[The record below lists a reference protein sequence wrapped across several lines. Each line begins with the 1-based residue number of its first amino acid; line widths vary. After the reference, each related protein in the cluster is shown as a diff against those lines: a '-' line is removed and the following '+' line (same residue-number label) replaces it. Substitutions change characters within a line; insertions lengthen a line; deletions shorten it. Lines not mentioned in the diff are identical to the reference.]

1 MTIATQPL
9 TLETFAALYEGRPYE
24 LIAGVPTPMYYDEFG
39 KVCEVSPTG
48 GKHQMMVVEIA
59 YYLREYARKQR
70 PGLVLA
76 GEGGMIID
84 HSPDTVRTF
93 DAAYIAQENLPET
106 GIPTEYWEKPL
117 DLVVEVISPGNRAG
131 EMRAKV
137 ADYLHAGVKMVWIIY
152 PDGYLVDVYRPDQPT
167 LTMQRGDI
175 LEGGDVLPEFRLK
188 IEDLFAPLAALEK

>member
-1 MTIATQPL
+1 MTIATQLL

-24 LIAGVPTPMYYDEFG
+24 LIAGVPVPMYYDELG

-76 GEGGMIID
+76 GEGGMVID
-84 HSPDTVRTF
+84 RSPDTIRAF

-106 GIPTEYWEKPL
+106 GIPTGYWETPL

-137 ADYLHAGVKMVWIIY
+137 ADYLSAGVKMVWLIY

-167 LTMQRGDI
+167 LTMQRGDV
-175 LEGGDVLPEFRLK
+175 LEGEEVLPEFRLK
-188 IEDLFAPLAALEK
+188 IDDLFAPLVALEK